1 MASGDLDTG
10 WHNFSWGCHH
20 FWYGILH
27 IKNGRTGSGPLEQ
40 TGCKDCSIVK
50 LRRGSQRLG
59 VPYQGNG
66 WWAFLGLGSLFALS
80 YFLLG
85 VRRRRRAG
93 LPIDVQGAIILSAF
107 LLGFFAVAVFQV
119 LTHKWCV
126 FRPERDRFSGHAGPD
141 AYGREDLLEII
152 DDQNVLS
159 FTK

>member
-1 MASGDLDTG
+1 MLLS
-10 WHNFSWGCHH
+10 
-20 FWYGILH
+20 
-27 IKNGRTGSGPLEQ
+27 
-40 TGCKDCSIVK
+40 
-50 LRRGSQRLG
+50 

-93 LPIDVQGAIILSAF
+93 LPTDVQGAIILSAF